1 MATKEKP
8 HLLTLPR
15 EIRDM
20 IYAHLHHKISLRVQN
35 EYGVE
40 NMVIEKAP
48 VAAVLSTHPQLY
60 HEYKDAD
67 CFKNLSGVLYM
78 TESFAPRR
86 EARLADSIVLSQI
99 RHLDLG
105 EVVYTDAKKH
115 SISRKIDSDEA
126 FAQYIRHQL
135 VPMLPRLKTLRFRTW
150 YTGDVHTDHVSM
162 NSADYLV
169 EPTSVPHTICGLKMV
184 QMATGCDFTRSSR
197 RSLDRSFHRLHFT
210 TYYVYANAKA
220 NAKKANFWTLEE
232 VSGYLDGWVKFLP
245 ADLEKFEKEREGITA
260 VLTDKVL
267 GWTDQR
273 MTWPK

>member
-20 IYAHLHHKISLRVQN
+20 IYTHLHHRVSLRVQN
-35 EYGVE
+35 EYQVQH
-40 NMVIEKAP
+40 MVIEKAP
-48 VAAVLSTHPQLY
+48 IAAVLSTHPQLY

-67 CFKNLSGVLYM
+67 CFKNLSGVLYL
-78 TESFAPRR
+78 TESFACPR
-86 EARLADSIVLSQI
+86 EALLADSRVLSQVC
-99 RHLDLG
+99 HLELG
-105 EVVYTDAKKH
+105 EVVSTETEEL
-115 SISRKIDSDEA
+115 SIGRKIESDEG
-126 FAQYIRHQL
+126 FAQYIRVQL

-150 YTGDVHTDHVSM
+150 YTHDVHTDHVSM

-169 EPTSVPHTICGLKMV
+169 ERTSVPHTICGLKMV
-184 QMATGCDFTRSSR
+184 QVATGCDFTRSYR
-197 RSLDRSFHRLHFT
+197 RSLNRSFHLLHLT

-232 VSGYLDGWVKFLP
+232 VSGFLDGCFKFWP
-245 ADLEKFEKEREGITA
+245 AELEKFEKEREGITA

-273 MTWPK
+273 MT